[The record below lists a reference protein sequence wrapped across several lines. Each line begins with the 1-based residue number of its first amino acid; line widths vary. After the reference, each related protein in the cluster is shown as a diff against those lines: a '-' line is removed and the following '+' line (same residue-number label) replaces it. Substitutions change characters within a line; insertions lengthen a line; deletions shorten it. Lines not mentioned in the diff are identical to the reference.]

1 MPLCDGRRPP
11 PLFSSARAS
20 RPSGPA
26 LRFFV
31 YRACKFWLPP
41 EQLAK
46 IRDIEAEE
54 RALVHRDDRRI
65 AWTTSE
71 QRYFAK
77 EAPRPEKDRLG
88 LKLNLDFARNDKIH
102 TISWLAAADDYRAG
116 SVFARA

>member
-1 MPLCDGRRPP
+1 M
-11 PLFSSARAS
+11 
-20 RPSGPA
+20 
-26 LRFFV
+26 RFFV

-77 EAPRPEKDRLG
+77 ELPRPEKDRLG
-88 LKLNLDFARNDKIH
+88 LKLNLDFARNNIIH
-102 TISWLAAADDYRAG
+102 AIPWFPTADDYGADV
-116 SVFARA
+116 VFARL